1 MIALVAAGMAAED
14 AINEVLGAD
23 GLTDDILSALGAG
36 VFVGATRGVIESTV
50 DVGMD
55 VVDAF
60 NPFK

>member
-1 MIALVAAGMAAED
+1 MAAED